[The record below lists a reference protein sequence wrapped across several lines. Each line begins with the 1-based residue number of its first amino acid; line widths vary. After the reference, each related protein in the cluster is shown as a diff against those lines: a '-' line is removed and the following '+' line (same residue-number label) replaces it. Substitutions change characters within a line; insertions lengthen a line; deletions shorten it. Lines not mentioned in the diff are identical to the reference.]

1 MVQFTTILSTLAVII
16 ASVQALPAGRILQA
30 RQTGNIPD
38 PSGEKNVG
46 NGQGLQFIGGQ
57 CLSAADCASTCCATL
72 PRTSDTI
79 GVCSGLGAQF
89 QAGKQGCGF

>member
-1 MVQFTTILSTLAVII
+1 MVQLTTLLGTFAVTI
-16 ASVQALPAGRILQA
+16 ASVQALPAGRTLQT
-30 RQTGNIPD
+30 RQTSSLPD
-38 PSGEKNVG
+38 PAGEKNVG

-57 CLSAADCASTCCATL
+57 CLNQADCASQCCATL
-72 PRTSDTI
+72 PRTTDTI